1 MKMKCE
7 ATLIFYLP
15 PLLAILFL
23 VPLLPFSVNLIV
35 EKEESSFGDD
45 EIKFRR
51 NILFLLMALQFVPVL
66 ISIALTFAHEE
77 SEIGSNT
84 LALQILANVFFLFS
98 SLWLKFGNYSK
109 SESSDSF

>member
-7 ATLIFYLP
+7 ATLVFYLP

-35 EKEESSFGDD
+35 EKEESSYGDD
-45 EIKFRR
+45 GIKLRR
-51 NILFLLMALQFVPVL
+51 NILFLLMALQFAPVL
-66 ISIALTFAHEE
+66 ASIGLAFGHD
-77 SEIGSNT
+77 GSVSSDT

-98 SLWLKFGNYSK
+98 TLWLKFGNYSK